1 MEFALWRDARLW
13 AVPRGAPQFFI
24 ADQDV
29 CAAGIQINAHHVPRL
44 HKGKSATRGRLWR
57 GVQIEGNQMS

>member
-44 HKGKSATRGRLWR
+44 QQGQVHHPRLPLVR
-57 GVQIEGNQMS
+57 RSG